1 VHGIYFTN
9 YYDYVKPRV
18 DAFVNAYS
26 SREKEDLVSFI
37 KQYKIDYLILDK
49 GFTSSKNM
57 WFYQPYAKILKQR
70 TKDIGGS
77 ELALSQISEEFIIEA
92 DWQYDLLD
100 CNKWIFSIDSLS
112 NSVSPSLH

>member
-1 VHGIYFTN
+1 
-9 YYDYVKPRV
+9 
-18 DAFVNAYS
+18 
-26 SREKEDLVSFI
+26 
-37 KQYKIDYLILDK
+37 
-49 GFTSSKNM
+49 M